1 MKRVEDLELG
11 VSDLRQLEQAQI
23 WRDGMVDP
31 NLAVDLEGCG
41 GSQALVE
48 VPKASAKMTT
58 IVWSGNESKRKWCNN
73 VKVREL

>member
-1 MKRVEDLELG
+1 
-11 VSDLRQLEQAQI
+11 
-23 WRDGMVDP
+23 MVDP

-48 VPKASAKMTT
+48 VLKASAKMTT
-58 IVWSGNESKRKWCNN
+58 IVWSGNQSKRKWCNN